1 MFYVLQVAPGTE
13 DRTEALIRG
22 RVESGVYS
30 RCFHLLR
37 HVRKKY
43 RGEWK
48 NVHEKL
54 LPGYVFVTSGSAM
67 GLYQE
72 LKRVPM
78 LTKVLGR
85 DGELFVALREGEVEW
100 LEALLGLENGMEGD
114 ESNSGIQT
122 NMAAD
127 MEDAVSADSC
137 AIEVGLSQVLVENER
152 VVILS
157 GPLKNV
163 EGRVRKYNLHK
174 RVAEVE
180 VEFMGR
186 KTVIYLGV
194 EIVERKE

>member
-1 MFYVLQVAPGTE
+1 MCMK
-13 DRTEALIRG
+13 
-22 RVESGVYS
+22 S
-30 RCFHLLR
+30 CFL
-37 HVRKKY
+37 
-43 RGEWK
+43 G
-48 NVHEKL
+48 
-54 LPGYVFVTSGSAM
+54 M
-67 GLYQE
+67 LYQE

-100 LEALLGLENGMEGD
+100 LEALLGMEEGMGGD
-114 ESNSGIQT
+114 ESDSGIQM
-122 NMAAD
+122 NMVAD
-127 MEDAVSADSC
+127 MEDVVSADGC

-194 EIVERKE
+194 EMVGRKE